1 MNSIFDDLHEFHTKV
16 LKQEFGPPTLLSE
29 DMTLER
35 LRFMTEE
42 LEEYYEAARKG
53 DMVEAVD
60 GLLDLIYVAAGTLW
74 FMGIP
79 SQKCWDAVQNANM
92 QKVLGK
98 THRGN
103 RIDAAKP
110 EGWKPPQ
117 LAIAAAI
124 EEAVNRHSDADN
136 SRSSQG

>member
-1 MNSIFDDLHEFHTKV
+1 MSSIFEDLDQFHRLI
-16 LKQEFGPPTLLSE
+16 LKQEFGPPRLLSE

-42 LEEYYEAARKG
+42 LEEYYTAARAG
-53 DMVEAVD
+53 DLVEAVD

-79 SQKCWDAVQNANM
+79 AQECWNAVQTANM
-92 QKVLGK
+92 GKVLGT

-103 RIDAAKP
+103 RLDAAKP
-110 EGWKPPQ
+110 PGWKPPQ

-124 EEAVNRHSDADN
+124 EKAIDRYSHGDDSGGP
-136 SRSSQG
+136 QG

>member
-1 MNSIFDDLHEFHTKV
+1 MSSIFDDINDFHTKV
-16 LKQEFGPPTLLSE
+16 LRQEFGPPRLLSE
-29 DMTLER
+29 DLTLER

-79 SQKCWDAVQNANM
+79 AQQCWDAVQSANM
-92 QKVLGK
+92 AKVLGT

-117 LAIAAAI
+117 IAIAAAI
-124 EEAVNRHSDADN
+124 EAAVDRYSDDDHSG
-136 SRSSQG
+136 SSKG

>member
-1 MNSIFDDLHEFHTKV
+1 MSSIFDDMHDFHTKV
-16 LKQEFGPPTLLSE
+16 LKQEFGPPRLLSE
-29 DMTLER
+29 DMTMER

-53 DMVEAVD
+53 DLVEAVD

-79 SQKCWDAVQNANM
+79 SQKCWDAVQTANM
-92 QKVLGK
+92 AKVLGT

-103 RIDAAKP
+103 RLDAAKP
-110 EGWKPPQ
+110 AGWQPPQ
-117 LAIAAAI
+117 LRIASAI
-124 EEAVNRHSDADN
+124 EEAINRYSDAN
-136 SRSSQG
+136 GGGGAKG